1 MPTPPIGVDEK
12 MREFVTPRQREA
24 IDAWIRL
31 GDTSA
36 CAEALGVT
44 VDRFRGLLSEA
55 RRRASRRGY
64 NKLEDAEGLAPPGFK
79 VKGKSILYKAD
90 PETGQLRATQQWVK
104 TQIEDDHK
112 LSILMDAAQDFAE
125 PFQNLSTFVPEPAKG
140 EYEKDLMSVYPMGD
154 PHFGMYAWAMECGDD
169 FNLEICE
176 RTLVNAVD
184 RLVSLSPPSE
194 QALIL
199 NLGDFFHADNM
210 QNMTARSGHVLD
222 VDTRW
227 PKVLQLGLRA
237 IRRCIDRALEK
248 HRIVHV
254 INEIGNHDDHSSMF
268 LSVFLEGYYRNN
280 PRVQIN
286 TSPSTFHWLRH
297 GKCFIGVT
305 HGHNTKPQQLGQIMA
320 TDRPKDWG
328 ETRHRYWYT
337 GHVHHDSLKEYHGC
351 TVETFRTLAAKD
363 AWHSAKGYRSLRDMK
378 CDVLHKEHG
387 KQVRFTV
394 TIDQV
399 M

>member
-1 MPTPPIGVDEK
+1 MTTSPIGVDEK
-12 MREFVTPRQREA
+12 MRQFVTPRQREA
-24 IDAWIRL
+24 IDAWIRF
-31 GDTSA
+31 GDTA
-36 CAEALGVT
+36 QCAEALGVSPS
-44 VDRFRGLLSEA
+44 RFRGLLSDA
-55 RRRASRRGY
+55 RQKASRRGY
-64 NKLEDAEGLAPPGFK
+64 CKIEDSEGLAPPGYK
-79 VKGKSILYKAD
+79 VKGKSTLYKVD
-90 PETGQLRATQQWVK
+90 PETGHLKAAQQWVK
-104 TQIEDDHK
+104 TQIEEDHK
-112 LSILMDAAQDFAE
+112 LAILMDAAQEFAE
-125 PFQNLSTFVPEPAKG
+125 PFQDLSVLVPEPREG
-140 EYEKDLMSVYPMGD
+140 SFDTDLMSVYPMGD
-154 PHFGMYAWAMECGDD
+154 PHFGMYAWALEAGED
-169 FNLEICE
+169 FDLEICE

-184 RLVSLSPPSE
+184 RLVGLSPPSE

-210 QNMTARSGHVLD
+210 QNMTARSGHALD

-297 GKCFIGVT
+297 GKCLLGVT
-305 HGHNTKPQQLGQIMA
+305 HGHNTKPANLPGIMA
-320 TDRPKDWG
+320 TDRPQDWG
-328 ETRHRYWYT
+328 ETVYRYWYT
-337 GHVHHDSLKEYHGC
+337 GHVHHDSLKEYPGA

-363 AWHSAKGYRSLRDMK
+363 AWHSSKGYRSMRDMK
-378 CDVLHKEHG
+378 CDVLHKVHG